1 MKWVKNM
8 IMLDANVILRY
19 LLNDNEEMAL
29 EAEKVIKAQ
38 NALVTIEVIAEVV
51 YVLKRVYAID
61 KMEIKESVLKF
72 LSEVEVE
79 EREIL
84 VLGIETY
91 AEQNLDF
98 VDCILYAYKCVKKY
112 DILTFD
118 RKLNKLLANA

>member
-1 MKWVKNM
+1 M
-8 IMLDANVILRY
+8 IMLDANVMLRY

-72 LSEVEVE
+72 LSEVKVE